1 MLVAWSITWLL
12 VRMRPS
18 DEMTMPVPS
27 ADWLLYCSVDS
38 TSTTAGSTLAASAVA
53 FSGPL
58 PVFLPPLPVLPLPL
72 PVPVP
77 PDPNGLPLKPP
88 PPSPELPFPV
98 PLPFPLDGRP
108 LEPSEEVADEEW
120 LSSMA
125 APAPAPAAST
135 ATVA

>member
-1 MLVAWSITWLL
+1 MLVAWSTTWLL

-38 TSTTAGSTLAASAVA
+38 TSTTAGSTLAASALA

-58 PVFLPPLPVLPLPL
+58 PVFVPPLPALPLPLPVPVPPLPL

-88 PPSPELPFPV
+88 PPELPFPV

-108 LEPSEEVADEEW
+108 LEPSGEVADEEW
-120 LSSMA
+120 LRAMA
-125 APAPAPAAST
+125 
-135 ATVA
+135 